1 MDLFDG
7 AKKRIPTGPC
17 WGCSAPTFKGE
28 AHFCRLGAAARA
40 TDPASSHQAA
50 LRATAS
56 GKADAH
62 CHICLEAV
70 IAVPGRTSAE
80 IAKAT
85 GLERHEA
92 ARRLSDLKVR
102 GLARQGEQRPCRTNG
117 KLAVTW
123 WPVEGA

>member
-1 MDLFDG
+1 MDLFDNSA
-7 AKKRIPTGPC
+7 AKRQPTGNC
-17 WGCSAPTFKGE
+17 WGCNAPTFRGE
-28 AHFCRLGAAARA
+28 PHFCKPGASARS

-50 LRATAS
+50 RRVTAS

-62 CHICLEAV
+62 CQVCLEAV

-92 ARRLSDLKVR
+92 ARRLSDLKAR

-117 KLAVTW
+117 RMAVTW
-123 WPVEGA
+123 WSV